1 MLTMPAVQEGTRTLE
16 LVAQANGADAAARIG
31 LSKVE
36 EERRRVPGRAAVG
49 QVLHDEAFRLIERS
63 GRRLALAMVRL
74 VSRAPGSVRSDR
86 ADR

>member
-1 MLTMPAVQEGTRTLE
+1 
-16 LVAQANGADAAARIG
+16 
-31 LSKVE
+31 
-36 EERRRVPGRAAVG
+36 
-49 QVLHDEAFRLIERS
+49 LIERS